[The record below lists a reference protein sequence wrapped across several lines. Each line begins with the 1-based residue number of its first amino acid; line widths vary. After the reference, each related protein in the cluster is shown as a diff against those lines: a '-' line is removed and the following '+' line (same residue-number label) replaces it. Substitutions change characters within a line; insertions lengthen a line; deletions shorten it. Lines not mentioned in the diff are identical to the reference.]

1 MIVIGAI
8 PPGPFFFLKIIRA
21 LSLFSFLFFK
31 NSTQKPK
38 NNNNNVTL
46 VSQEKMVA
54 LVSCRE
60 RHLQQFNKGHQQVVG
75 LISLS
80 LSLSLSLNFE
90 AMYKMQILEACRIRI
105 CISVT
110 STI

>member
-38 NNNNNVTL
+38 NNNNNNNNNNVTL

-80 LSLSLSLNFE
+80 LSLSLNFE
-90 AMYKMQILEACRIRI
+90 AMYKDRK
-105 CISVT
+105 SVV
-110 STI
+110 